1 MKLLTISDDG
11 DIVHQA
17 NFYCKFALIL
27 SKMSPRINF
36 DTDISVNQTTLNII
50 SGKPNPTELRLRM
63 RRSSSMVG
71 LKDIPKKQNLITE
84 DENTI
89 MIGPFAFN
97 KKL

>member
-1 MKLLTISDDG
+1 
-11 DIVHQA
+11 
-17 NFYCKFALIL
+17 
-27 SKMSPRINF
+27 MSTKINF
-36 DTDISVNQTTLNII
+36 DTDISVNRTNII

>member
-1 MKLLTISDDG
+1 MVAPYIFL
-11 DIVHQA
+11 
-17 NFYCKFALIL
+17 
-27 SKMSPRINF
+27 
-36 DTDISVNQTTLNII
+36 
-50 SGKPNPTELRLRM
+50 GKPNPTELRLKM